1 MKKKVV
7 KVESKGIDT
16 TELIAAMDELEK
28 NNGIKK
34 DFLMESIETA
44 LVSAYKK
51 NYDSNDENIKVVID
65 KVDGQ
70 MHVFQEKTVVSF
82 DDFNDFDKEITI
94 EDALEMNK
102 NYKIGDIVQFELMPK
117 NFGRIAAQTARQIIT
132 QKIREASREVIFD
145 EFKDKKGELITGLVQ
160 KADGRIVV
168 LDIGKIEGIMPNKEQ
183 IPGEV
188 YNVNDKIKTCIVSV
202 EKGIKGSTQII
213 LSRASTEFVRK
224 LFEIEIPEIYE
235 GVIELKSISREAG
248 SRSKVAV
255 YSPNPNI
262 DPVGSCVGQKG
273 IRIQNIINEL
283 NGEKIDVIEWNEDPS
298 IYISAALLPA
308 QVLAVDVHEEENFA
322 QVIVPDDQLS
332 LAIGKAGQNAKLA
345 ARLTGW
351 KIDIKSESQFR
362 EMLENAS
369 KTEENDETAEVEEV
383 ENSEGISNEEE

>member
-117 NFGRIAAQTARQIIT
+117 NFGRIAAQAARQIIT

-168 LDIGKIEGIMPNKEQ
+168 LDIGKIEGIMPKKEQ

-188 YNVNDKIKTCIVSV
+188 YKVNDKIKTCIVSV

-308 QVLAVDVHEEENFA
+308 KVLAVDVHEEENFA